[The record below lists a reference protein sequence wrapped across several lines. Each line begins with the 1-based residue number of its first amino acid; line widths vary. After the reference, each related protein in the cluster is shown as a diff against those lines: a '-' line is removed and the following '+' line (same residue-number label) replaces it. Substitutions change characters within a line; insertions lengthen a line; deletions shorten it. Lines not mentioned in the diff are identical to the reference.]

1 MRDATS
7 AARPIVVCLHGS
19 AGNSDMWHDFERSAR
34 GRCVVVTPELF
45 PGGTRE
51 DATRDDVVDYVLRQ
65 LESVEQAFH
74 IVGHAYGG
82 AVATWI
88 AARCPQ
94 RVLSLVLYEPADVAG
109 MLEDVVDVPVRLISG
124 TRSWQAARRAI
135 GRIVAQY
142 SNVSSLQLFGMRHM
156 APLTHPHLVNPV
168 LLDFILP
175 LEMPG
180 VGGTS

>member
-1 MRDATS
+1 MSKAIS
-7 AARPIVVCLHGS
+7 EQRPIVVCLHGS
-19 AGNSDMWHDFERSAR
+19 AGSRDMWHEFERAAR

-45 PGGTRE
+45 PGGARE
-51 DATRDDVVDYVLRQ
+51 DATRVEVVDSVLQQ

-124 TRSWQAARRAI
+124 TRSWEPARRAI
-135 GRIVAQY
+135 KRLAAQFPDI
-142 SNVSSLQLFGMRHM
+142 SSLQLFGMRHM

-180 VGGTS
+180 IGGTA